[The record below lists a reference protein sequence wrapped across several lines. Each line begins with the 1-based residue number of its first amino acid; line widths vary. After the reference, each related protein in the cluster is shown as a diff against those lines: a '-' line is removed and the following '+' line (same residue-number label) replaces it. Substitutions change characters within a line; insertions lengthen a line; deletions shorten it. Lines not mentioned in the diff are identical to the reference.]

1 VGPVSGPGVNQALQ
15 QTAGHDSFLGFVAH
29 RRPAAAEL
37 GRSAAEGGMTE
48 EALNR
53 IAGGLGITV
62 PAAYWELMLAR
73 GEEFRASQL
82 GSYLWAR
89 ANEVII
95 ENLQEQDPRCSLY
108 DPTRSGGRS
117 TC

>member
-1 VGPVSGPGVNQALQ
+1 
-15 QTAGHDSFLGFVAH
+15 
-29 RRPAAAEL
+29 
-37 GRSAAEGGMTE
+37 MTE

-53 IAGGLGITV
+53 IAGRLRITV
-62 PAAYWELMLAR
+62 PAAYRELMLAR